1 MVETIDTTGKKLL
14 LKDGKEMSYDK
25 LILATGS
32 KNFIPEI
39 PGYNKK
45 GVFTLKTLDDAKGL
59 KESMKKAKA
68 SVVVGGGL
76 LGLEAAF
83 EMKTL
88 GIDVTVVEF
97 FDRLLP
103 RQIDE
108 EGYELFRLKIEK
120 SGVNFILSDSVIEIN
135 GVNSVEE
142 ILLKSG
148 KILKADLVLF
158 SVGIR
163 PNIELAIASGIDVN
177 KGILVNEKMET
188 SALDIYSAGDNSEIN
203 GMLYGNWTASTT
215 MAAVAGANAAG
226 DTLTFKSFV
235 SSVIFKALGVELVS
249 FGSISIKN
257 CKKLELRDDVL
268 GTMKK
273 LYFKDEIIVGGFLI
287 GDLTDGA
294 KLIDSIKNRNTL
306 KDVLM
311 RIS

>member
-1 MVETIDTTGKKLL
+1 
-14 LKDGKEMSYDK
+14 MSYDK

-32 KNFIPEI
+32 RNFIPEI
-39 PGYNKK
+39 PGFNKK
-45 GVFTLKTLDDAKGL
+45 GVFTLKNLDDAKGL
-59 KESMKKAKA
+59 KESMKTAKA
-68 SVVVGGGL
+68 SVVIGGGL
-76 LGLEAAF
+76 LGLEAAW

-135 GVNSVEE
+135 GVNSVKE

-163 PNIELAIASGIDVN
+163 PNIELAIASGIEVN
-177 KGILVNEKMET
+177 KVILVNEKMET
-188 SALDIYSAGDNSEIN
+188 SALDIY
-203 GMLYGNWTASTT
+203 
-215 MAAVAGANAAG
+215 AAG
-226 DTLTFKSFV
+226 DTLTFESFV

-249 FGSISIKN
+249 FGSISIEN
-257 CKKLELRDDVL
+257 CKKLKLRDDVL

-294 KLIDSIKNRNTL
+294 KLIDAIKNRNTM